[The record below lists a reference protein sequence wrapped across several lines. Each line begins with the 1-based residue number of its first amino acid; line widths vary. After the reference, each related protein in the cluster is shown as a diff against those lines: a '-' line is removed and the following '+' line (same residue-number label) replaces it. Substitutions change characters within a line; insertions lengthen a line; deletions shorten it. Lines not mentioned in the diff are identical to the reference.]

1 MICLLLVVG
10 AVTSVLVKASDANHL
25 NLKGETKTKC
35 PFVNVSFAEEVG
47 EVLDIHVGQS
57 AELFHLR
64 GSVMLLSCYGLDCA
78 EILYSHS
85 LVAGS
90 LKKLLLK
97 TNTKTILNLA
107 FKL

>member
-10 AVTSVLVKASDANHL
+10 AVISVLVKTSDANHL

-35 PFVNVSFAEEVG
+35 PFVNFSFAEEVG

-64 GSVMLLSCYGLDCA
+64 GSVVMLLSCYGLDCA
-78 EILYSHS
+78 EILYSLIGGWY
-85 LVAGS
+85 LVVE
-90 LKKLLLK
+90 KI
-97 TNTKTILNLA
+97 TIKDKYKDN
-107 FKL
+107 FQFGV